1 MPILPTFHHTTA
13 GPAGAPWITFI
24 PGIGN
29 DASFWHRQAQA
40 LAGTFRVL
48 CFDPWG
54 HGESPL
60 PPPDCGFDDMVRGVV
75 QLWDTLGIERSSVVG
90 LGFGGSIAL
99 ALGIDHAPRVERVA
113 AFCCRPRQPDDRRE
127 FWRARGEAARA
138 AGLEPLVAAT
148 VDRWLRP
155 EVRAA
160 HPEIDRALRDM
171 MQRTSVEGYVA
182 YVNVFAAMD
191 FSARLG
197 QLRVPT
203 LLVAAEHDH
212 GGGPVESMQAMAQ
225 QIPGARLE
233 VLAGVG
239 HICNHEAPEAV
250 GALLQDFMTST
261 QAA

>member
-1 MPILPTFHHTTA
+1 MSILPTFHHTTA

-29 DASFWHRQAQA
+29 DASFWRRQAEA
-40 LAGTFRVL
+40 LSAHFQVL

-54 HGESPL
+54 HGDSPL
-60 PPPDCGFDDMVRGVV
+60 PPPDCRFDDMVAGVV
-75 QLWDTLGIERSSVVG
+75 QLWDALGIARSSVVG

-99 ALGIDHAPRVERVA
+99 ALGIDHPARVERVA
-113 AFCCRPRQPDDRRE
+113 AFCCRPRQPDDRRA
-127 FWRARGEAARA
+127 FWRARGEAARN
-138 AGLEPLVAAT
+138 AGMEALVAAT

-160 HPEIDRALRDM
+160 HPEIDRALRAM
-171 MQRTSVEGYVA
+171 MLRTSVEGYVA
-182 YVNVFAAMD
+182 YANVFADMD
-191 FSARLG
+191 FSARLAK
-197 QLRVPT
+197 LAVPT

-212 GGGPVESMQAMAQ
+212 GGGPVESMQAMAA

-233 VLAGVG
+233 ILAGVG
-239 HICNHEAPEAV
+239 HICNHEAPDAV
-250 GALLQDFMTST
+250 SALLQAFMTDT